1 MRPELGLTGES
12 RRPQLAG
19 ERWRPQPAVELAPM
33 PVSRRLVAFVIVVV
47 IHALLA
53 LMLLTLAPEF
63 AKMAASPKLFEAISI
78 NEPTPKPSEK
88 PQQAAKAAPKSAAP
102 VAKAPPVDVTDT
114 PETRPFSV
122 HLFEAI
128 DITKLPNRRDE
139 LANADASV
147 SEGNGRAGD
156 SVAVSGPGGG
166 PQGQTLYQAEWQRE
180 PTNAEL
186 NYYLPRGA
194 PRNSWA
200 VIACRTVERFRVD
213 DCVAIGEGPPGSGM
227 GEAIRQAAWQFRVL
241 PPRIN
246 GKPQIG
252 SWVRIRISFTED
264 PDASS

>member
-1 MRPELGLTGES
+1 MRPEPGAGVFKPE
-12 RRPQLAG
+12 PGLAG
-19 ERWRPQPAVELAPM
+19 ERWRPQAAVELAPM
-33 PVSRRLVAFVIVVV
+33 PVSRRLVAFIIVVG

-78 NEPTPKPSEK
+78 SEPTPEPAEK

-147 SEGNGRAGD
+147 SEGSGRSD

-166 PQGQTLYQAEWQRE
+166 PKGETLYQAEWQRE

-213 DCVAIGEGPPGSGM
+213 DCVAIGEGPAGSGM

-246 GKPQIG
+246 GRPQIG
-252 SWVRIRISFTED
+252 SWVRIRISFTEEPED
-264 PDASS
+264 KP

>member
-12 RRPQLAG
+12 RRPQLAS
-19 ERWRPQPAVELAPM
+19 ERWRPQPAGDLAPM
-33 PVSRRLVAFVIVVV
+33 PVSRRLLAFIVVV
-47 IHALLA
+47 IVHALLV
-53 LMLLTLAPEF
+53 LMLITLAPEF
-63 AKMAASPKLFEAISI
+63 AKMAASPKTFEAFSIS
-78 NEPTPKPSEK
+78 EPTPKPAEK

-147 SEGNGRAGD
+147 SEGSGRAGD

-213 DCVAIGEGPPGSGM
+213 DCVAIGEGPAGSGM

-264 PDASS
+264 PDAKS